1 MFSPS
6 SDSTSASQETEPY
19 TLVVTAWNGGFF
31 SHVNRVVN
39 HLHHTVGRDGCAAVR
54 VEWHVGDHTPLFVYG
69 TGEDGELWE
78 RYFEPLE
85 FPGAPTVERSS
96 WEYADLSMTGLHAY
110 QMYKR
115 GSGWRQ
121 DYGRAYAAHV
131 RVREELRRRVEE
143 LWHDGGVAG
152 RAIGVHFRHPEH
164 SHECPRQIP
173 TVDVFIEWTKRLL
186 RREPGASVVLAT
198 DVREAVD
205 SFKDA
210 FGERLLVQPD
220 VARAPVG
227 ATQYDWGAPPGIALG
242 EQTLVD
248 ALLLA
253 RCDVLLHTTSN
264 IATAVGYMN
273 PELRMIYCEPKLVQ
287 VRGLLNARLGR
298 RSEATLNG
306 VSRRT
311 LGQM

>member
-1 MFSPS
+1 M
-6 SDSTSASQETEPY
+6 SASQGTEPY

-39 HLHHTVGRDGCAAVR
+39 HLHHTLGRDGCTAVR

-69 TGEDGELWE
+69 TPEDGELWE

-85 FPGAPTVERSS
+85 FPGAPTVEHSS

-131 RVREELRRRVEE
+131 RVREELRHRVEE
-143 LWHDGGVAG
+143 LWRDGGVAG

-205 SFKDA
+205 RFRDT

-273 PELRMIYCEPKLVQ
+273 PRLRMIYCEPTLVQ

-298 RSEATLNG
+298 RREATLDG

-311 LGQM
+311 LGKM